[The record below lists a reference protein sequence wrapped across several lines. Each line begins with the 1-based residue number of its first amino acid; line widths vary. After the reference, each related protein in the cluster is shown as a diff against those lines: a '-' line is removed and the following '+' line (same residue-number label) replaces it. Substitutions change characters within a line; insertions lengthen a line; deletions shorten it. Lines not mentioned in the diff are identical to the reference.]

1 MKALLCQLCILTA
14 LLALPCAGFLCNGES
29 YPELRRQCLKGLQQ
43 KVKAVLGD
51 LTENCKDFADFATCL
66 RDSWKYSHCDNV
78 AGAARHNDTLLKR
91 IEKAY
96 FPDCLN
102 GSGGPEK
109 DCHPGKALQKFMSCG
124 NRFYDSAVRVFQNH
138 ATVSLT
144 SICPEVDAYDQCAH
158 DTQQEARCSSGY
170 EMAPHIKFIA
180 DGVTQRYHLL
190 CSALKQA
197 AFQKSTTACNR
208 QRFINDMFLCG
219 FHFANI
225 MDIAR
230 KDTGINPCTYIE
242 RYRKCHNTS
251 LETYGCAPPDQL
263 YKDAEKFFEFLTQK
277 FAEKC
282 RADSKAGGVA
292 MVSRLT
298 DKDGL
303 SDAEKSCDGYRFIG
317 QFFRCAK
324 AFMNTTSGSRQDTA
338 HICRAVRK
346 YQRCID
352 RARQTSHCQ
361 DTVELNGHLDSMEQ
375 LMLASHESLCSARG
389 SEEGSGNEKGNR

>member
-1 MKALLCQLCILTA
+1 MKTLLCQVCILTA
-14 LLALPCAGFLCNGES
+14 LLAFPGAGFPCNGES
-29 YPELRRQCLKGLQQ
+29 YPGLRRQCLKRLQQ

-66 RDSWKYSHCDNV
+66 RESWETSRCGNV
-78 AGAARHNDTLLKR
+78 VGAARHNDTLLKR
-91 IEKAY
+91 IEETY

-102 GSGGPEK
+102 GSGGAEK

-158 DTQQEARCSSGY
+158 DTQLEARCSSGY

-190 CSALKQA
+190 CTALKKA
-197 AFQKSTTACNR
+197 AFQKGTTACNR

-225 MDIAR
+225 MDIYR
-230 KDTGINPCTYIE
+230 KDSSINPCAYIE
-242 RYRKCHNTS
+242 RYKKCHNTS

-263 YKDAEKFFEFLTQK
+263 YKDAERFFEFLTQK
-277 FAEKC
+277 FTEKC
-282 RADSKAGGVA
+282 RAESKTGNVA

-298 DKDGL
+298 DKDGEL
-303 SDAEKSCDGYRFIG
+303 
-317 QFFRCAK
+317 
-324 AFMNTTSGSRQDTA
+324 A
-338 HICRAVRK
+338 HTRR
-346 YQRCID
+346 
-352 RARQTSHCQ
+352 
-361 DTVELNGHLDSMEQ
+361 
-375 LMLASHESLCSARG
+375 
-389 SEEGSGNEKGNR
+389 